1 MPPLYDP
8 EMVKPMEQE
17 LTNVGVTALKSA
29 AEVDEALLKT
39 PGTSLLVINS
49 VCGCAAGNCRPG
61 VTLALQNEKIP
72 ENLYTVF
79 AGMDMEAVQR
89 VRELMTGVQPSSPNV
104 ALFQDGKLLGILE
117 RRHIERMSALDI
129 GNALM
134 KVFNEYCSR
143 QGPSVPRE
151 VYEKN
156 GHVDTCGSTIPL
168 YKGN

>member
-8 EMVKPMEQE
+8 EMVKPMEHE
-17 LTNVGVTALKSA
+17 LNYVGVTSLRSAEDVETALNS
-29 AEVDEALLKT
+29 

-61 VTLALQNEKIP
+61 VTAALQNTKIP
-72 ENLYTVF
+72 DNLYTVF
-79 AGMDMEAVQR
+79 AGVDMEAVQR
-89 VRELMTGVQPSSPNV
+89 ARELMTGVQPSSPNV

-117 RRHIERMSALDI
+117 RRHIERMSAVDI
-129 GNALM
+129 ANALT

-143 QGPSVPRE
+143 PGPSVPRDVFE
-151 VYEKN
+151 QN
-156 GHVDTCGSTIPL
+156 AHVDTCGSTIPL